1 MAKKKAKPKS
11 GWRSSSILWMIITA
25 ISGGGVTGYVNPELP
40 ILGPIVKNLV
50 AARASSE
57 SAALTGNPEDRG
69 DSYTN
74 GRVLTSAQAAPA
86 FAGPA
91 LSGTAQ
97 PAYAQPTYSQPTYS
111 QPTYAQPTYAQPTY
125 AQPTYAQPTQSQ
137 PTYAQRPNDKLLIA
151 TFNIQVFGAS
161 KLAKREAMAVIVQVI
176 RHFDIVAIQE
186 VRAKE
191 DNILPS
197 LVNAIN
203 EDGSRYGYLIGPR
216 LGRSVSTEQYA
227 FVYDTNRVEYDPS
240 CVGTVQDPSDL
251 LHREPFVARFR
262 PRTDMPERAFS
273 FWLVNIHTDPDEVA
287 TEIAALADVFQSM
300 RSARPDEDD
309 VILLGDLNASE
320 TQLGKLGKIPGMR
333 WVVSGAM
340 TNTRRTK
347 AYDNILFDGPST
359 SEFTGRWG
367 VFDLEKAFRLTM
379 DQALEVS
386 DHSPVW
392 AEFDIWESPQRNQFS
407 GRNPQL
413 TR

>member
-1 MAKKKAKPKS
+1 VAKKKAKPKS

-50 AARASSE
+50 AARASNE
-57 SAALTGNPEDRG
+57 SAALTGNPEERG

-97 PAYAQPTYSQPTYS
+97 PAYAQPTYAQPA
-111 QPTYAQPTYAQPTY
+111 YAQPTYAQPTH
-125 AQPTYAQPTQSQ
+125 S
-137 PTYAQRPNDKLLIA
+137 QRPNDKLLIA